1 MTCWIISVQ
10 DRVFFDITYLLSCSC
25 GYLLPPQAFEEKK
38 PAQASNSATPQW
50 CLHPDH
56 TIHPG
61 TPVPP
66 VLLPFHTTSYFYL
79 RIHFPQLQVLPK
91 AAPRTKSAPRCTG
104 QLCTPVAP
112 TYQALQEVLL
122 SPAALHYFAV
132 LGTSWAEMRPGQ
144 SSPRWSWAR
153 LRQLRINRPQVWSS
167 YPYVDR

>member
-25 GYLLPPQAFEEKK
+25 GYLLPPQAFEEKNQ
-38 PAQASNSATPQW
+38 PRQSTQPLLSDAYTLTIPFTQAHQYHLCFSLSTP
-50 CLHPDH
+50 
-56 TIHPG
+56 
-61 TPVPP
+61 
-66 VLLPFHTTSYFYL
+66 LLISIWEFTF
-79 RIHFPQLQVLPK
+79 LQVLPK
-91 AAPRTKSAPRCTG
+91 AAPRTKGAPRCTG

-153 LRQLRINRPQVWSS
+153 LRQLRSNRPQVWSS